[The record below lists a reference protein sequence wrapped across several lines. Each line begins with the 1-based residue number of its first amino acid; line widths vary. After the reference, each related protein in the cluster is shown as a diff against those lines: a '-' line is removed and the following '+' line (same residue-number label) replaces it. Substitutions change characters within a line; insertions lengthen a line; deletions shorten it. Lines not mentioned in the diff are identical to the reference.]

1 MNEIIKRCDIYT
13 ERLCMRQLIDDDVD
27 SYYEIMKKDEVGMWL
42 ASSSGKSYD
51 ETKSLIVKYS
61 QHWKERGYGVWGV
74 FDKQLKELL
83 GHCGLNFLKE
93 TGEIELLY
101 AFDPK
106 FWGHGYA
113 TESALVSLEYAI
125 GKLKLDRI
133 IALAKPDN
141 IRSINVIQK
150 TGFKPIGTKEY
161 FGMQLM
167 CYELL
172 LSKD

>member
-1 MNEIIKRCDIYT
+1 MSEIKECDMYT
-13 ERLCMRQLIDDDVD
+13 ERLYMRQLRYDDVD

-42 ASSSGKSYD
+42 ASSNGKTYP
-51 ETKSLIVKYS
+51 ETKSLIENYS
-61 QHWKERGYGVWGV
+61 KHWKERGYGVWGV
-74 FDKQLKELL
+74 LDRQSKELF

-93 TGEIELLY
+93 TGEVELLY

-106 FWGHGYA
+106 YWGHGYA
-113 TESALVSLEYAI
+113 TESGIASLEYAFR
-125 GKLKLDRI
+125 KLRLDRI

-141 IRSINVIQK
+141 KKSINVIHK
-150 TGFKPIGTKEY
+150 TGFKSIGIKEY

-172 LSKD
+172 IPKD